1 MKNKDSLKNTV
12 EGVKLSNKI
21 KCTVC
26 HKECGV
32 RPDVLLARM
41 ERFKGSVKERY
52 DQLIASYT
60 CRSCR
65 KEKGVDGIGT
75 VVLATS
81 GATGT
86 VFDANSAFWR
96 EPGYQFPS
104 GNITK
109 PLDMGYVQALTIDT
123 CLMPNYIL
131 DEKCQECP
139 FYKNCSY
146 TKKRAGKITEVK
158 RRGRPRKDA

>member
-1 MKNKDSLKNTV
+1 MKNKGSLKNTV

-81 GATGT
+81 AATGM
-86 VFDANSAFWR
+86 VFDEAGAFWKQ
-96 EPGYQFPS
+96 PGYRFPS
-104 GNITK
+104 GNIIK
-109 PLDMGYVQALTIDT
+109 PLSTGDIQGITIDT
-123 CLMPNYIL
+123 CLMPNFIIA
-131 DEKCQECP
+131 ERCGECP
-139 FYKNCSY
+139 YFTNCSY
-146 TKKRAGKITEVK
+146 FKKRMGKAAEPK

>member
-81 GATGT
+81 GTTGT
-86 VFDANSAFWR
+86 VFDADSAFWR
-96 EPGYQFPS
+96 EPGYEFPTGRIS
-104 GNITK
+104 K
-109 PLDMGYVQALTIDT
+109 PLDVGIIQGMTIDT
-123 CLMPNYIL
+123 CLLPNIIL
-131 DEKCQECP
+131 NEKCQECP
-139 FYKNCSY
+139 YYSHCSY
-146 TKKRAGKITEVK
+146 TKKRTGKATEVK

>member
-26 HKECGV
+26 HKEYGV

-86 VFDANSAFWR
+86 VFDDKNAFWR
-96 EPGYQFPS
+96 ESRYIFPS
-104 GNITK
+104 GIHSR
-109 PLDMGYVQALTIDT
+109 PLSMEHIQAITIDT
-123 CLMPNYIL
+123 CLMPNFIL

-139 FYKNCSY
+139 FYTNCSY
-146 TKKRAGKITEVK
+146 TKKRKGKSTGVK
-158 RRGRPRKDA
+158 RRGRPRNA